1 MSKLRSR
8 LQRFETAT
16 WPRSWAASPPFPD
29 ELSGPSR
36 HVFIDAIALQQQGRE
51 SEFSEAQR
59 RVWSIWT
66 TFDRAVR
73 ESGFPIR
80 LGPEHWLL

>member
-1 MSKLRSR
+1 MNKLRSR
-8 LQRFETAT
+8 LEKLETAT
-16 WPRSWAASPPFPD
+16 WPHSWAPSPPFPD
-29 ELSGPSR
+29 ELSGTSR
-36 HVFIDAIALQQQGRE
+36 LVFIEAIGLQEQGRE
-51 SEFSEAQR
+51 SDFSDAHR